1 MRGILAEFYGAYN
14 QSVVVKIAQT
24 SLEIQRGDISQARV
38 DAVVNGANNHLW
50 MGAGVAGA
58 LKRAGGIE
66 IESEAVAKGPIEIG
80 EAVVTRGGKLPAK
93 YVIHAAAMGQDLA
106 TDRSKI
112 ALATRNSLA
121 RAHQLGV
128 ESIAFPALGTGV
140 GGFPAESAAD
150 AMIGECVAFAKK
162 ESAPSLKRILFVLFS
177 EDVFNVFAK
186 RLHGRD

>member
-1 MRGILAEFYGAYN
+1 MVISIG
-14 QSVVVKIAQT
+14 QV
-24 SLEIQRGDISQARV
+24 SLETERGDISQARV
-38 DAVVNGANNHLW
+38 DAVVNAANNHLW

-112 ALATRNSLA
+112 AVATRYSLT
-121 RAHQLGV
+121 RAAELGV
-128 ESIAFPALGTGV
+128 ESIELSALGTGV
-140 GGFPAESAAD
+140 GMVTAVLTAEAW
-150 AMIGECVAFAKK
+150 
-162 ESAPSLKRILFVLFS
+162 LRWW
-177 EDVFNVFAK
+177 
-186 RLHGRD
+186 